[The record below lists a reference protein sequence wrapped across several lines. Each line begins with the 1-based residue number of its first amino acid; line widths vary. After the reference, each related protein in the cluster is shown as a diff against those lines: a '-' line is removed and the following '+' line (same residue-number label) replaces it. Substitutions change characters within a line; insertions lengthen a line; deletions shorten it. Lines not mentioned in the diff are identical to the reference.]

1 MRTTQV
7 VVVGALGSDPE
18 SPAADGLDSWGM
30 GLCGCLHGVSLR
42 MGRDAE
48 RGRRGSRIRTLRHRA
63 WEERLRD
70 EETENQEKFGNRSAE
85 MRKEGKERFRARET
99 KMRRRGWGRGGGQ
112 GP

>member
-7 VVVGALGSDPE
+7 VILGALGSDPE
-18 SPAADGLDSWGM
+18 SPAAHGLDSWGM
-30 GLCGCLHGVSLR
+30 ALCGCLHRASLR

-48 RGRRGSRIRTLRHRA
+48 IGRRDSRIRTLRHRA

-85 MRKEGKERFRARET
+85 MRNEGKERFRARET
-99 KMRRRGWGRGGGQ
+99 KMRRRGRGRGGGQ